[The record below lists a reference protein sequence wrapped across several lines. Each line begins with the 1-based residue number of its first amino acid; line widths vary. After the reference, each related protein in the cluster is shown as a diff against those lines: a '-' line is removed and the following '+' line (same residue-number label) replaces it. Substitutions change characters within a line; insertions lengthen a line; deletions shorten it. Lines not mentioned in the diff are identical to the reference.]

1 MPDSQLSEACG
12 PDLSREAPTLA
23 MSEPQSIQ
31 NDSSK
36 PAGGNAA
43 REFDFLVIGSG
54 LAGMHYALRV
64 AEAGEVAII
73 TKRQAI
79 DSATDWAQGG
89 IAAVMDPAD
98 SFDSHFK
105 DTVDAG
111 AGLCQEDTVR
121 FVIERGPDVIDSLL
135 KNGVE
140 FDPPR
145 EPGAAR
151 FDLTREGG
159 HSQRRILH
167 RRDATGRE
175 IERSLLARV
184 RAHPRIHLFEDH
196 CAIDL
201 ITATKAGRTET
212 NRALGIY
219 VLDASTGEVHAYTAP
234 ITLLATGGA
243 GKVYLYTSNPDVA
256 SGDGMAMAYRAGAT
270 LANMEFMQFHP
281 TCLYHPQAKSFL
293 ITEAVR
299 GEGGILRRCD
309 GEAFMV
315 NYHEL
320 KDLAPRDVVARAID
334 AELKRTGD
342 DFVVLDITHKDPA
355 FVRGR
360 FPMIFERCLQYG
372 IDITRQPIPVV
383 PAAHYCCGGIRTG
396 RNGESDLP
404 NLFAAGE
411 VASTGLHGAN
421 RLASNSLLE
430 ALVYADSAASEAIER
445 LPRVERPGSVPAWQH
460 GEATPIHEAVVI
472 TQNWDELRRF
482 MWNYVGVVR
491 SDRRLSRA
499 RHRVEM
505 LREEINEYYWN
516 FRVTPELIE
525 LRNLATVAELII
537 QSASFRK
544 ESRGL
549 HYNLDHPE
557 RDDARFGRDTLIQRG
572 DTPWLSPG

>member
-1 MPDSQLSEACG
+1 MSKSQ
-12 PDLSREAPTLA
+12 
-23 MSEPQSIQ
+23 Q
-31 NDSSK
+31 NQDNPSVTN
-36 PAGGNAA
+36 GDIAA
-43 REFDFLVIGSG
+43 REYDFLVIGSG

-64 AEAGEVAII
+64 AEAGEVAIL
-73 TKRQAI
+73 TKRQAY

-89 IAAVMDPAD
+89 IAAVVDPTD
-98 SFDSHFK
+98 SFDSHIE
-105 DTVDAG
+105 DTMSAG
-111 AGLCQEDTVR
+111 AGLCHDDIVR
-121 FVIERGPDVIDSLL
+121 FVIERGPDVIDALR

-140 FDPPR
+140 FDRAR
-145 EPGAAR
+145 EGGTSE

-159 HSQRRILH
+159 HSRRRILH
-167 RRDATGRE
+167 HSDATGRE

-201 ITATKAGRTET
+201 ITATKTGRTGT
-212 NRALGIY
+212 NRALGVY
-219 VLDASTGEVHAYTAP
+219 VLEAATGEVHTYTAP

-281 TCLYHPQAKSFL
+281 TCLYNPQAKSFL

-299 GEGGILRRCD
+299 GEGGVLRRCD
-309 GEAFMV
+309 GEAFMAD
-315 NYHEL
+315 YHEM
-320 KDLAPRDVVARAID
+320 KDLAPRDIVARAID

-342 DFVVLDITHKDPA
+342 DYVVLDITHKDPS
-355 FVRGR
+355 FIRGR
-360 FPMIFERCLQYG
+360 FPMIFERCLKYG
-372 IDITRQPIPVV
+372 IDITREPIPVV
-383 PAAHYCCGGIRTG
+383 PAAHYCCGGVRTN
-396 RNGESDLP
+396 RAGESDLA

-430 ALVYADSAASEAIER
+430 ALVFADAAASEAIKR
-445 LPRVERPGSVPAWQH
+445 LPETAPPGIVPSWQH

-482 MWNYVGVVR
+482 MWNYVGIVR

-499 RHRVEM
+499 RHRIEM

-525 LRNLATVAELII
+525 LRNLATVAELVI

-549 HYNLDHPE
+549 HYNLDHPD
-557 RDDARFGRDTLIQRG
+557 RDDENFGRDTLIQRG
-572 DTPWLSPG
+572 DNPWISPT

>member
-1 MPDSQLSEACG
+1 MTQSQQ
-12 PDLSREAPTLA
+12 T
-23 MSEPQSIQ
+23 Q
-31 NDSSK
+31 NDPSVTN
-36 PAGGNAA
+36 GDTAA
-43 REFDFLVIGSG
+43 REYDFLVIGSG

-64 AEAGEVAII
+64 AEAGEVAIL
-73 TKRQAI
+73 TKRQAY

-89 IAAVMDPAD
+89 IAAVVDPTD
-98 SFDSHFK
+98 SFDSHIE
-105 DTVDAG
+105 DTMNAG
-111 AGLCQEDTVR
+111 AGLCHDDVVR
-121 FVIERGPDVIDSLL
+121 FVIERGPDVIDALR

-140 FDPPR
+140 FDRAR
-145 EPGAAR
+145 ESGTAE
-151 FDLTREGG
+151 FDLTQEGG
-159 HSQRRILH
+159 HSRRRILH
-167 RRDATGRE
+167 HSDATGRE

-201 ITATKAGRTET
+201 ITATKTGRTGT
-212 NRALGIY
+212 NRALGVY
-219 VLDASTGEVHAYTAP
+219 VLEAATGEVHTYTAP

-243 GKVYLYTSNPDVA
+243 GKIYLYTSNPDVA

-281 TCLYHPQAKSFL
+281 TCLYNPQAKSFL

-299 GEGGILRRCD
+299 GEGGVLRRCD
-309 GEAFMV
+309 GEAFMAD
-315 NYHEL
+315 YH
-320 KDLAPRDVVARAID
+320 KMMDLAPRDIVARAID

-342 DFVVLDITHKDPA
+342 DYVVLDITHKDPS
-355 FVRGR
+355 FIRGR
-360 FPMIFERCLQYG
+360 FPMIFERCLKYG
-372 IDITRQPIPVV
+372 IDITREPIPVV
-383 PAAHYCCGGIRTG
+383 PAAHYCCGGVRTN
-396 RNGESDLP
+396 REGESDLA

-430 ALVYADSAASEAIER
+430 ALVFADAAASEAIER
-445 LPRVERPGSVPAWQH
+445 LPKTAPPGIVPSWQH

-472 TQNWDELRRF
+472 TQNWDEIRRF
-482 MWNYVGVVR
+482 MWNYVGIVR

-499 RHRVEM
+499 RHRIEM

-525 LRNLATVAELII
+525 LRNLATVAELVI

-549 HYNLDHPE
+549 HYNLDHPD
-557 RDDARFGRDTLIQRG
+557 RDDEHFGRDTLIQRG
-572 DTPWLSPG
+572 DNPWISPT

>member
-1 MPDSQLSEACG
+1 
-12 PDLSREAPTLA
+12 
-23 MSEPQSIQ
+23 MSEPQSTQ
-31 NDSSK
+31 SDSST
-36 PAGGNAA
+36 PAGNGSA
-43 REFDFLVIGSG
+43 REFDFVVIGSG

-64 AEAGEVAII
+64 AEVGEVAII
-73 TKRQAI
+73 TKRRAV

-98 SFDSHFK
+98 SFDSHFQ
-105 DTVDAG
+105 DTVEAG
-111 AGLCQEDTVR
+111 AGLCHEDTVR
-121 FVIERGPDVIDSLL
+121 FVIEHGPNAIDSLL

-140 FDPPR
+140 FDSPR
-145 EPGAAR
+145 EPSAAP

-159 HSQRRILH
+159 HSRRRILH

-175 IERSLLARV
+175 IERALLARV
-184 RAHPRIHLFEDH
+184 RAHPRIQLFEDH

-201 ITATKAGRTET
+201 ITATRAGRTET
-212 NRALGIY
+212 NRALGAY
-219 VLDASTGEVHAYTAP
+219 VLDASTGEVYAYTAP
-234 ITLLATGGA
+234 MTLLATGGA
-243 GKVYLYTSNPDVA
+243 GKVYLYTSNPDIA
-256 SGDGMAMAYRAGAT
+256 SGDGMAMAFRAGAT

-281 TCLYHPQAKSFL
+281 TCLFHPQAKSFL

-309 GEAFMV
+309 GEAFMA

-320 KDLAPRDVVARAID
+320 RDLAPRDVVARAID

-372 IDITRQPIPVV
+372 IDITREPIPVV
-383 PAAHYCCGGIRTG
+383 PAAHYCCGGVRTD
-396 RNGESDLP
+396 RKGESDLP

-430 ALVYADSAASEAIER
+430 ALVYADAAASEAIDR
-445 LPRVERPGSVPAWQH
+445 LPNIERPGSVPAWQH

-549 HYNLDHPE
+549 HYNLDYPE

-572 DTPWLSPG
+572 DSPWLSPG

>member
-1 MPDSQLSEACG
+1 MSEA
-12 PDLSREAPTLA
+12 LR
-23 MSEPQSIQ
+23 IQ
-31 NDSSK
+31 NDSTR
-36 PAGGNAA
+36 PGDGPAA
-43 REFDFLVIGSG
+43 REFDFLVIGTG

-64 AEAGEVAII
+64 AEVGEVALI

-89 IAAVMDPAD
+89 IAAVVDPAD
-98 SFDSHFK
+98 SFESHIE
-105 DTVDAG
+105 DTITAG
-111 AGLCQEDTVR
+111 AGLCHEDTVR
-121 FVIERGPDVIDSLL
+121 FVIERGPEVIAALQ
-135 KNGVE
+135 KNGVQ
-140 FDPPR
+140 FDLPR
-145 EPGAAR
+145 EPGGAP

-167 RRDATGRE
+167 RRDATGQE

-212 NRALGIY
+212 NRALGAY
-219 VLDASTGEVHAYTAP
+219 VLEASTGEVYAYTAP

-281 TCLYHPQAKSFL
+281 TCLFNPQAKSFL

-299 GEGGILRRCD
+299 GEGGVLRRCD
-309 GEAFMV
+309 GEAFMS
-315 NYHEL
+315 NYHEMQ
-320 KDLAPRDVVARAID
+320 DLAPRDVVARAID

-342 DFVVLDITHKDPA
+342 DYVVLDITDKDPA

-360 FPMIFERCLQYG
+360 FPMIFERCLKYG
-372 IDITRQPIPVV
+372 IDITREPIPVV
-383 PAAHYCCGGIRTG
+383 PAAHYCCGGVRTN
-396 RNGESDLP
+396 RKGESDLP

-430 ALVYADSAASEAIER
+430 ALVYADAAATEAIAR
-445 LPRVERPGSVPAWQH
+445 LPEAEKPGSVPAWRH

-472 TQNWDELRRF
+472 TQNWDEIRRF

-499 RHRVEM
+499 RHRIGM

-525 LRNLATVAELII
+525 LRNLATVADLVI

-549 HYNLDHPE
+549 HYNLDHPDL
-557 RDDARFGRDTLIQRG
+557 DDAHFGRDTLIQRG
-572 DTPWLSPG
+572 DSPWISPS

>member
-1 MPDSQLSEACG
+1 
-12 PDLSREAPTLA
+12 
-23 MSEPQSIQ
+23 MSKSQSIQ
-31 NDSSK
+31 SDSSK
-36 PAGGNAA
+36 PTDGHAV

-64 AEAGEVAII
+64 AEAGKVAII

-98 SFDSHFK
+98 SFESHFR
-105 DTVDAG
+105 DTVEAG
-111 AGLCQEDTVR
+111 AGLCHEDTVR
-121 FVIERGPDVIDSLL
+121 FVIEHGPDAIDSLL

-145 EPGAAR
+145 EPG
-151 FDLTREGG
+151 TM
-159 HSQRRILH
+159 
-167 RRDATGRE
+167 

-212 NRALGIY
+212 NRALGVY
-219 VLDASTGEVHAYTAP
+219 VLDASTGEVYAYTAP

-256 SGDGMAMAYRAGAT
+256 SGDGMAMAYRV
-270 LANMEFMQFHP
+270 MQFHP

-315 NYHEL
+315 NYHEMR
-320 KDLAPRDVVARAID
+320 DLAPRDVVARAID

-360 FPMIFERCLQYG
+360 FPMIFERCLKYG
-372 IDITRQPIPVV
+372 IDITREPIPVV
-383 PAAHYCCGGIRTG
+383 PAAHYCCGGVRTD
-396 RNGESDLP
+396 RHGESDLP

-430 ALVYADSAASEAIER
+430 ALVFADAAATEAIDR
-445 LPRVERPGSVPAWQH
+445 LPKVERPGSVPAWQH

-516 FRVTPELIE
+516 FRVTAELIE

-549 HYNLDHPE
+549 HYNLDYPE

>member
-1 MPDSQLSEACG
+1 MSEAQR
-12 PDLSREAPTLA
+12 D
-23 MSEPQSIQ
+23 Q
-31 NDSSK
+31 NDSSR
-36 PAGGNAA
+36 PANGTAA

-54 LAGMHYALRV
+54 LAGMFYALRV
-64 AEAGEVAII
+64 ADAGEVAVI

-98 SFDSHFK
+98 SFESHIQ
-105 DTVDAG
+105 DTVRAG
-111 AGLCQEDTVR
+111 AGLCHEDTVR
-121 FVIERGPDVIDSLL
+121 FVIERGPDVIDALQ

-145 EPGAAR
+145 ESGGAP

-167 RRDATGRE
+167 RRDATGQE

-212 NRALGIY
+212 NRALGVY
-219 VLDASTGEVHAYTAP
+219 VLEASTGEVHVYTAP

-281 TCLYHPQAKSFL
+281 TCLFHPQAKSFL

-299 GEGGILRRCD
+299 GEGGVLRRRD
-309 GEAFMV
+309 GEAFMAK
-315 NYHEL
+315 YHEMR
-320 KDLAPRDVVARAID
+320 DLAPRDVVARAID

-342 DFVVLDITHKDPA
+342 DFVVLDITAKDPA

-360 FPMIFERCLQYG
+360 FPMIFQRCLKYG
-372 IDITRQPIPVV
+372 IDITREPIPVV
-383 PAAHYCCGGIRTG
+383 PAAHYCCGGVRTNS
-396 RNGESDLP
+396 RGETDLP

-430 ALVYADSAASEAIER
+430 ALVYADAAASESIAR
-445 LPRVERPGSVPAWQH
+445 LSRTESPGPVPAWRH

-472 TQNWDELRRF
+472 TQNWDEIRRF
-482 MWNYVGVVR
+482 MWNYVGIVR

-499 RHRVEM
+499 RHRIEM

-516 FRVTPELIE
+516 YRVTPELIE
-525 LRNLATVAELII
+525 LRNLATVADLVI

-549 HYNLDHPE
+549 HYNLDYPDL
-557 RDDARFGRDTLIQRG
+557 DDAHFGRDTLIQRG
-572 DTPWLSPG
+572 DSPWISPS

>member
-1 MPDSQLSEACG
+1 MSQSLSQDAQ
-12 PDLSREAPTLA
+12 PS
-23 MSEPQSIQ
+23 SERSV
-31 NDSSK
+31 SK
-36 PAGGNAA
+36 SDEGTRA
-43 REFDFLVIGSG
+43 FDFLVIGSG

-64 AEAGEVAII
+64 ADAGEVAII
-73 TKRQAI
+73 TKRRAS

-89 IAAVMDPAD
+89 IAAVQSPED
-98 SFDSHFK
+98 SFDAHIQ
-105 DTVDAG
+105 DTLDAG
-111 AGLCQEDTVR
+111 AGLCHEETVK
-121 FVIERGPDVIDSLL
+121 FVVERGPDAIDALR

-145 EPGAAR
+145 TPGSGEY
-151 FDLTREGG
+151 DLTREGG

-167 RRDATGRE
+167 KADATGRE

-184 RAHPRIHLFEDH
+184 RDHPRISLFEDH

-201 ITATKAGRTET
+201 ITATKLGRTGV
-212 NRALGIY
+212 NRALGAY
-219 VLDASTGEVHAYTAP
+219 VLEASTGEVHAYTAP
-234 ITLLATGGA
+234 VTLLATGGA
-243 GKVYLYTSNPDVA
+243 GKIYLYTSNPDVA

-281 TCLYHPQAKSFL
+281 TCLFNPQAKSFL

-299 GEGGILRRCD
+299 GEGGILCRRD
-309 GEAFMV
+309 GEPFMQD
-315 NYHEL
+315 YHEMR
-320 KDLAPRDVVARAID
+320 DLAPRDVVARAID
-334 AELKRTGD
+334 TELKRTGD
-342 DFVVLDITHKDPA
+342 DYVVLDITDKDPA

-360 FPMIFERCLQYG
+360 FPMIFERCLRYG
-372 IDITRQPIPVV
+372 IDITREPIPVV
-383 PAAHYCCGGIRTG
+383 PAAHYCCGGVRTDMT
-396 RNGESDLP
+396 GESDLP

-430 ALVYADSAASEAIER
+430 ALVYADSAADEAMG
-445 LPRVERPGSVPAWQH
+445 RVGQVEPAGEVPAWRH

-472 TQNWDELRRF
+472 TQNWDEIRRF
-482 MWNYVGVVR
+482 MWNYVGIVR

-499 RHRVEM
+499 QHRINM

-525 LRNLATVAELII
+525 LRNLATVAELVI
-537 QSASFRK
+537 QSASVRK

-549 HYNLDHPE
+549 HYNLDYPE
-557 RDDARFGRDTLIQRG
+557 RDDERFGRDTLIQRG
-572 DTPWLSPG
+572 DIPWISPR